1 MTMANCIKNT
11 NYRKRLAMLK
21 DAKHTLAICIFV
33 VLFVTLISYMLYN
46 SLCYMNSCE
55 IYDVHGT
62 SMYPTI
68 NANLDIDDKGIV
80 DSKIS
85 NPQINDII
93 MYTTVI
99 DDKITN
105 ITKRLVATGGD
116 KLTMVDE
123 QDEQGVHRYYLQKIA
138 SGTTVPFKV
147 DENYVVDKTSLKRTF
162 DKFQVLYTKENIQ
175 EAQHKTT
182 ICIDAGHGGSNEGT
196 KETYDG
202 VLIKEKDI
210 NLVIAKKLQWYLEQN
225 DNLNVIMT
233 RTSDTDVSIG
243 KRIDYAKGNNADYVI
258 SVHINSKSQ
267 DNINP
272 RGCMVLM
279 SCSRYQPSDSRFA
292 SIYDKENM
300 LANAIIR
307 NLGNIGIPIADD
319 WNTEYTNGILQ
330 RTNTVNEL
338 YPDGSPAD
346 YYGLIYN
353 GTYAGTPTIIIE
365 HSFLSN
371 ENDYRTHFSTD
382 SQLDALARA
391 DAQGIIEVVN

>member
-1 MTMANCIKNT
+1 MRNNNLKNIIKVINT
-11 NYRKRLAMLK
+11 ALLVS
-21 DAKHTLAICIFV
+21 TLTLSLTACGRTDGKSDNSNNEADTAV
-33 VLFVTLISYMLYN
+33 VAVNNSDTDSMQNVNADDLSVNSDENQNTSEADNTSDVTDNENNADIEDENN
-46 SLCYMNSCE
+46 SGDES
-55 IYDVHGT
+55 
-62 SMYPTI
+62 
-68 NANLDIDDKGIV
+68 
-80 DSKIS
+80 IS
-85 NPQINDII
+85 NDNSDYDTDNYTENGNNVDDNSQQPVYNDTFS
-93 MYTTVI
+93 YVSGGAE
-99 DDKITN
+99 DDDT
-105 ITKRLVATGGD
+105 
-116 KLTMVDE
+116 
-123 QDEQGVHRYYLQKIA
+123 Q
-138 SGTTVPFKV
+138 
-147 DENYVVDKTSLKRTF
+147 
-162 DKFQVLYTKENIQ
+162 ENIQ

-243 KRIDYAKGNNADYVI
+243 GRIDYAKGNNADYVI

-267 DNINP
+267 DNTNP

-307 NLGNIGIPIADD
+307 NLNNIGIPIADD

-353 GTYAGTPTIIIE
+353 GTYAGIPTIIIE

-391 DAQGIIEVVN
+391 DAQGILEVVN

>member
-1 MTMANCIKNT
+1 MRNNNLKNIIKVINT
-11 NYRKRLAMLK
+11 ALLVS
-21 DAKHTLAICIFV
+21 TLTLSLTACGRTDGKSDNSNNEADTAV
-33 VLFVTLISYMLYN
+33 VAVNNSDTDSMQNVNADDLSVNSDENQNTSEADNTSAVTDNENNADIEDENN
-46 SLCYMNSCE
+46 SGEES
-55 IYDVHGT
+55 
-62 SMYPTI
+62 
-68 NANLDIDDKGIV
+68 
-80 DSKIS
+80 IS
-85 NPQINDII
+85 NDNSDYDTDKYTENGNNADDNSQQPVYND
-93 MYTTVI
+93 
-99 DDKITN
+99 
-105 ITKRLVATGGD
+105 
-116 KLTMVDE
+116 
-123 QDEQGVHRYYLQKIA
+123 
-138 SGTTVPFKV
+138 
-147 DENYVVDKTSLKRTF
+147 TF
-162 DKFQVLYTKENIQ
+162 SDVSDVEEDNDTKENIQ
-175 EAQHKTT
+175 EAQYKTT

-225 DNLNVIMT
+225 DNINVIMT

-243 KRIDYAKGNNADYVI
+243 GRIDYAKDNNADYVI

-267 DNINP
+267 DNTNP

-307 NLGNIGIPIADD
+307 NLNNIGIPIADD

-353 GTYAGTPTIIIE
+353 GTYAGIPTIIIE

-382 SQLDALARA
+382 SQLDVLARA
-391 DAQGIIEVVN
+391 DAQGIIEIVN

>member
-1 MTMANCIKNT
+1 MRNNNLKNIIKVINT
-11 NYRKRLAMLK
+11 ALLVS
-21 DAKHTLAICIFV
+21 TLTLSLTACGRTDGKSDNSNNEADTAV
-33 VLFVTLISYMLYN
+33 VAVNNSDTDSMQNVNADDLSVNSDENQNTSEADNTSAVTDNENNADIEDENN
-46 SLCYMNSCE
+46 SGDES
-55 IYDVHGT
+55 
-62 SMYPTI
+62 
-68 NANLDIDDKGIV
+68 
-80 DSKIS
+80 IS
-85 NPQINDII
+85 NDNSDYDTDNYTENGNNVDDNSQQPVYNDTFS
-93 MYTTVI
+93 YVSGGAE
-99 DDKITN
+99 DDDT
-105 ITKRLVATGGD
+105 
-116 KLTMVDE
+116 
-123 QDEQGVHRYYLQKIA
+123 Q
-138 SGTTVPFKV
+138 
-147 DENYVVDKTSLKRTF
+147 
-162 DKFQVLYTKENIQ
+162 ENIQ

-243 KRIDYAKGNNADYVI
+243 GRIDYAKGNNADYVI
-258 SVHINSKSQ
+258 SVHTNSKSQ
-267 DNINP
+267 DNTNP

-307 NLGNIGIPIADD
+307 NLNNIGIPIADD

-353 GTYAGTPTIIIE
+353 GTYAGIPTIIIE

-382 SQLDALARA
+382 SQLDVLARA
-391 DAQGIIEVVN
+391 DAQGILEVVN

>member
-1 MTMANCIKNT
+1 MKFETKFETKLKSKFKNKIEVQILLNERYIIYTLNTQEWSKMRNNNLKNIIKVINT
-11 NYRKRLAMLK
+11 ALLVSTLTLSLTACGRTDGKSDNSDYDTDNYTENGNNV
-21 DAKHTLAICIFV
+21 DDNSQQPVYNDTF
-33 VLFVTLISYMLYN
+33 SYV
-46 SLCYMNSCE
+46 SGGAE
-55 IYDVHGT
+55 
-62 SMYPTI
+62 
-68 NANLDIDDKGIV
+68 DD
-80 DSKIS
+80 DT
-85 NPQINDII
+85 Q
-93 MYTTVI
+93 
-99 DDKITN
+99 
-105 ITKRLVATGGD
+105 
-116 KLTMVDE
+116 
-123 QDEQGVHRYYLQKIA
+123 
-138 SGTTVPFKV
+138 
-147 DENYVVDKTSLKRTF
+147 
-162 DKFQVLYTKENIQ
+162 ENIQ

-243 KRIDYAKGNNADYVI
+243 GRIDYAKGNNADYVI

-267 DNINP
+267 DNTNP

-307 NLGNIGIPIADD
+307 NLNNIGIPIADD

-353 GTYAGTPTIIIE
+353 GTYAGIPTIIIE

-391 DAQGIIEVVN
+391 DAQGILGVVN

>member
-1 MTMANCIKNT
+1 MENERNIKQLIKTSNG
-11 NYRKRLAMLK
+11 
-21 DAKHTLAICIFV
+21 I
-33 VLFVTLISYMLYN
+33 TLIALVITIIVLLILAAVSIVALTGDNGILVQAGKAKEETRGASVEEARDLWKINQETDNYTENGNNVDDNSQQPVYNDTFSYV
-46 SLCYMNSCE
+46 SGGAE
-55 IYDVHGT
+55 
-62 SMYPTI
+62 
-68 NANLDIDDKGIV
+68 DD
-80 DSKIS
+80 DT
-85 NPQINDII
+85 Q
-93 MYTTVI
+93 
-99 DDKITN
+99 
-105 ITKRLVATGGD
+105 
-116 KLTMVDE
+116 
-123 QDEQGVHRYYLQKIA
+123 
-138 SGTTVPFKV
+138 
-147 DENYVVDKTSLKRTF
+147 
-162 DKFQVLYTKENIQ
+162 ENIQ

-243 KRIDYAKGNNADYVI
+243 GRIDYAKGNNADYVI

-267 DNINP
+267 DNTNP

-300 LANAIIR
+300 LANAIIC
-307 NLGNIGIPIADD
+307 NLNNIGIPIADD

-353 GTYAGTPTIIIE
+353 GTYAGIPTIIIE

-382 SQLDALARA
+382 SQLDVLARA
-391 DAQGIIEVVN
+391 DAQGILEVVN

>member
-1 MTMANCIKNT
+1 MRNNNLKNIIKVINT
-11 NYRKRLAMLK
+11 ALLVS
-21 DAKHTLAICIFV
+21 TLTLSLTACGRTDGKSDNSNNEADTAV
-33 VLFVTLISYMLYN
+33 VAVNN
-46 SLCYMNSCE
+46 SDTDSMQNVNADDLSVNS
-55 IYDVHGT
+55 
-62 SMYPTI
+62 
-68 NANLDIDDKGIV
+68 
-80 DSKIS
+80 
-85 NPQINDII
+85 
-93 MYTTVI
+93 
-99 DDKITN
+99 
-105 ITKRLVATGGD
+105 
-116 KLTMVDE
+116 
-123 QDEQGVHRYYLQKIA
+123 
-138 SGTTVPFKV
+138 
-147 DENYVVDKTSLKRTF
+147 DENQNTSEADNTSAVT
-162 DKFQVLYTKENIQ
+162 DNENNADIEDDDTQENIQ

-243 KRIDYAKGNNADYVI
+243 GRIDYAKGNNADYVI

-267 DNINP
+267 DNTNP

-307 NLGNIGIPIADD
+307 NLNNIGIPIADD

-353 GTYAGTPTIIIE
+353 GTYAGIPTIIIE

-391 DAQGIIEVVN
+391 DAQGILGVVN

>member
-1 MTMANCIKNT
+1 MKNNNLKNIIKVINT
-11 NYRKRLAMLK
+11 ALLVS
-21 DAKHTLAICIFV
+21 TLTLSLTACGRTDGKTDNSNNEADTAV
-33 VLFVTLISYMLYN
+33 VAVNNSDTDGTHNVNADDLSVNSDKNQNTSEADDTFAVTDNENNADIEDENN
-46 SLCYMNSCE
+46 SGDES
-55 IYDVHGT
+55 
-62 SMYPTI
+62 
-68 NANLDIDDKGIV
+68 
-80 DSKIS
+80 IS
-85 NPQINDII
+85 NDNSDYDTDNYTENGNNVDDSQQPVYNDTFS
-93 MYTTVI
+93 YVSGGAE
-99 DDKITN
+99 DDDT
-105 ITKRLVATGGD
+105 
-116 KLTMVDE
+116 
-123 QDEQGVHRYYLQKIA
+123 Q
-138 SGTTVPFKV
+138 
-147 DENYVVDKTSLKRTF
+147 
-162 DKFQVLYTKENIQ
+162 ENIQ

-202 VLIKEKDI
+202 ILIKEKDI

-243 KRIDYAKGNNADYVI
+243 KRIDYAKANDADYVI

-279 SCSRYQPSDSRFA
+279 SCSRYQPSNSRFS

-338 YPDGSPAD
+338 YPDGSQAD

-353 GTYAGTPTIIIE
+353 GTYAGIPTIIIE

-391 DAQGIIEVVN
+391 DAQGILEVVN

>member
-1 MTMANCIKNT
+1 MRNNNLKNIIKVINT
-11 NYRKRLAMLK
+11 ALLVSTLTLSLAACGRTDGK
-21 DAKHTLAICIFV
+21 SDNSNNEADTAV
-33 VLFVTLISYMLYN
+33 VAVNNSDTDSMQNVNADDLSVNSDENQNTSEADNTSAVTDNENNADIEDENN
-46 SLCYMNSCE
+46 SGDES
-55 IYDVHGT
+55 
-62 SMYPTI
+62 
-68 NANLDIDDKGIV
+68 
-80 DSKIS
+80 IS
-85 NPQINDII
+85 NDNSDYDTDNYTENGNNVDDNSQQPVYNDTFS
-93 MYTTVI
+93 YVSGGAE
-99 DDKITN
+99 DDDT
-105 ITKRLVATGGD
+105 
-116 KLTMVDE
+116 
-123 QDEQGVHRYYLQKIA
+123 Q
-138 SGTTVPFKV
+138 
-147 DENYVVDKTSLKRTF
+147 
-162 DKFQVLYTKENIQ
+162 ENIQ

-243 KRIDYAKGNNADYVI
+243 GRIDYAKGNNADYVI
-258 SVHINSKSQ
+258 AVHMNSKSQ
-267 DNINP
+267 DNTSP

-279 SCSRYQPSDSRFA
+279 SCSRYQPSGSRFA

-300 LANAIIR
+300 LANAIIC
-307 NLGNIGIPIADD
+307 NLNNIGIPIADD

-353 GTYAGTPTIIIE
+353 GTYAGIPTIIIE

-382 SQLDALARA
+382 SQLDVLARA
-391 DAQGIIEVVN
+391 DAQGILEVVN

>member
-1 MTMANCIKNT
+1 MRNNNKKNIIKVINT
-11 NYRKRLAMLK
+11 ALLVSILTLSLTACGRADGNSDGSNNEEDTEVIAVNNS
-21 DAKHTLAICIFV
+21 DAGSAQNV
-33 VLFVTLISYMLYN
+33 
-46 SLCYMNSCE
+46 
-55 IYDVHGT
+55 
-62 SMYPTI
+62 
-68 NANLDIDDKGIV
+68 NADDL
-80 DSKIS
+80 S
-85 NPQINDII
+85 
-93 MYTTVI
+93 
-99 DDKITN
+99 
-105 ITKRLVATGGD
+105 VA
-116 KLTMVDE
+116 
-123 QDEQGVHRYYLQKIA
+123 
-138 SGTTVPFKV
+138 S
-147 DENYVVDKTSLKRTF
+147 DENQNIIEADNTSVVTDNENSADMEEDNNNSDESLSDDASDYDTDNNTDNGNNADDDRQEPVYNDTF
-162 DKFQVLYTKENIQ
+162 SDVSDVEEDNDTKENIQ
-175 EAQHKTT
+175 EEQHRIT

-243 KRIDYAKGNNADYVI
+243 GRIDYAKDNNADYVI

-267 DNINP
+267 DNTNP

-307 NLGNIGIPIADD
+307 NLNNIGIPIADD

-353 GTYAGTPTIIIE
+353 GTYAGIPTIIIE

-391 DAQGIIEVVN
+391 DAQGILEVVN

>member
-1 MTMANCIKNT
+1 MKFETK
-11 NYRKRLAMLK
+11 LK
-21 DAKHTLAICIFV
+21 
-33 VLFVTLISYMLYN
+33 
-46 SLCYMNSCE
+46 
-55 IYDVHGT
+55 
-62 SMYPTI
+62 
-68 NANLDIDDKGIV
+68 
-80 DSKIS
+80 SKFK
-85 NPQINDII
+85 
-93 MYTTVI
+93 
-99 DDKITN
+99 DKIEVQILLNERYIIYTLNTQEWSKMRNNNLKN
-105 ITKRLVATGGD
+105 IIKVINTALLVSTLTLSLTACGRTDGKSDNSDYDTDNYTENGNNVDDNSQQPIYNDTFSYVSGGAED
-116 KLTMVDE
+116 DDT
-123 QDEQGVHRYYLQKIA
+123 Q
-138 SGTTVPFKV
+138 
-147 DENYVVDKTSLKRTF
+147 
-162 DKFQVLYTKENIQ
+162 ENIQ

-243 KRIDYAKGNNADYVI
+243 GRIDYAKGNNADYVI

-267 DNINP
+267 DNTNP

-307 NLGNIGIPIADD
+307 NLNNIGIPIADD

-353 GTYAGTPTIIIE
+353 GTYAGIPTIIIE

-391 DAQGIIEVVN
+391 DAQGILEVVN

>member
-1 MTMANCIKNT
+1 MRNNNLKNIIKVINT
-11 NYRKRLAMLK
+11 ALLVS
-21 DAKHTLAICIFV
+21 TLTLSLTACGRTDGKSDNSNNEADTAV
-33 VLFVTLISYMLYN
+33 VAVNN
-46 SLCYMNSCE
+46 S
-55 IYDVHGT
+55 DT
-62 SMYPTI
+62 DSMQNV
-68 NANLDIDDKGIV
+68 NADDLSVNLDENQNTSEADNTSAVTDNENNADIEYENNSGDE
-80 DSKIS
+80 SIS
-85 NPQINDII
+85 NDNSDYDTDNYTENGNNVDDNSQQPVYNDTFS
-93 MYTTVI
+93 YVSGGAE
-99 DDKITN
+99 DDDT
-105 ITKRLVATGGD
+105 
-116 KLTMVDE
+116 
-123 QDEQGVHRYYLQKIA
+123 Q
-138 SGTTVPFKV
+138 
-147 DENYVVDKTSLKRTF
+147 
-162 DKFQVLYTKENIQ
+162 ENIQ

-243 KRIDYAKGNNADYVI
+243 GRIDYAKGNNTDYVI

-267 DNINP
+267 DNTNP

-307 NLGNIGIPIADD
+307 NLNNIGIPIADD

-353 GTYAGTPTIIIE
+353 GTYAGIPTIIIE

-382 SQLDALARA
+382 SQLDVLARA
-391 DAQGIIEVVN
+391 DAQGILEVVN

>member
-1 MTMANCIKNT
+1 MKFETK
-11 NYRKRLAMLK
+11 LK
-21 DAKHTLAICIFV
+21 
-33 VLFVTLISYMLYN
+33 
-46 SLCYMNSCE
+46 
-55 IYDVHGT
+55 
-62 SMYPTI
+62 
-68 NANLDIDDKGIV
+68 
-80 DSKIS
+80 SKFK
-85 NPQINDII
+85 
-93 MYTTVI
+93 
-99 DDKITN
+99 DKIEVQILLNERYIIYTLNTQEWSKMRNNNLKN
-105 ITKRLVATGGD
+105 IIKVINTALLVSTLTLSLIACGRTDGKSDNSDYDTDNYTENGNNVDDNSQQPVYNDTFSYVSGGAED
-116 KLTMVDE
+116 DDT
-123 QDEQGVHRYYLQKIA
+123 Q
-138 SGTTVPFKV
+138 
-147 DENYVVDKTSLKRTF
+147 
-162 DKFQVLYTKENIQ
+162 ENIQ

-243 KRIDYAKGNNADYVI
+243 GRIDYAKGNNADYVI

-267 DNINP
+267 DNTNP

-307 NLGNIGIPIADD
+307 NLNNIGIPIADD

-353 GTYAGTPTIIIE
+353 GTYAGIPTIIIE

-391 DAQGIIEVVN
+391 DAQGILEVVN

>member
-1 MTMANCIKNT
+1 MRNNNLKNIIKVINT
-11 NYRKRLAMLK
+11 ALLVS
-21 DAKHTLAICIFV
+21 TLTLSLTACGRTDGKSDNSNNEADTAV
-33 VLFVTLISYMLYN
+33 VAVNN
-46 SLCYMNSCE
+46 SDTDSMQNVNADDLSVNS
-55 IYDVHGT
+55 
-62 SMYPTI
+62 
-68 NANLDIDDKGIV
+68 
-80 DSKIS
+80 
-85 NPQINDII
+85 
-93 MYTTVI
+93 
-99 DDKITN
+99 
-105 ITKRLVATGGD
+105 
-116 KLTMVDE
+116 
-123 QDEQGVHRYYLQKIA
+123 
-138 SGTTVPFKV
+138 
-147 DENYVVDKTSLKRTF
+147 DENQNTSEADNTSAVT
-162 DKFQVLYTKENIQ
+162 DNENNADIEDDDTQENIQ

-233 RTSDTDVSIG
+233 RTYDTDVSIG
-243 KRIDYAKGNNADYVI
+243 GRIDYAKGNNADYVI

-267 DNINP
+267 DNTNP

-307 NLGNIGIPIADD
+307 NLNNIGIPIADD

-353 GTYAGTPTIIIE
+353 GTYAGIPTIIIE

-391 DAQGIIEVVN
+391 DAQGILEVVN

>member
-1 MTMANCIKNT
+1 MRNNNLKNIIKVINT
-11 NYRKRLAMLK
+11 ALLVS
-21 DAKHTLAICIFV
+21 TL
-33 VLFVTLISYMLYN
+33 TL
-46 SLCYMNSCE
+46 SLTAC
-55 IYDVHGT
+55 GRT
-62 SMYPTI
+62 
-68 NANLDIDDKGIV
+68 
-80 DSKIS
+80 DSKSDNSNNEADTAVVAVNNSDTDSMQNVNADDLSVNSDENQNTSEADNTSAVTDNENNADIEDENNSGDESIS
-85 NPQINDII
+85 NDNSDYDTDNYTENGNNVDDNSQQPVYNDTFS
-93 MYTTVI
+93 YVSGGAE
-99 DDKITN
+99 DDDT
-105 ITKRLVATGGD
+105 
-116 KLTMVDE
+116 
-123 QDEQGVHRYYLQKIA
+123 Q
-138 SGTTVPFKV
+138 
-147 DENYVVDKTSLKRTF
+147 
-162 DKFQVLYTKENIQ
+162 ENIQ

-243 KRIDYAKGNNADYVI
+243 GRIDYAKGNNADYVI
-258 SVHINSKSQ
+258 AVHINSKSQ
-267 DNINP
+267 DNTNP

-307 NLGNIGIPIADD
+307 NLNNIGIPIADD

-353 GTYAGTPTIIIE
+353 GTYAGIPTIIIE

-391 DAQGIIEVVN
+391 DAQGILGVVN

>member
-1 MTMANCIKNT
+1 MRNNNLKNIIKVINT
-11 NYRKRLAMLK
+11 ALLVSTLTLSLAACGRTDGK
-21 DAKHTLAICIFV
+21 SDNSNNEADTAV
-33 VLFVTLISYMLYN
+33 VAVNNSDTDSMQNVNADDLSVNSDENQNTSEADNTSAVTDNENNADIEDENN
-46 SLCYMNSCE
+46 SGDES
-55 IYDVHGT
+55 
-62 SMYPTI
+62 
-68 NANLDIDDKGIV
+68 
-80 DSKIS
+80 IS
-85 NPQINDII
+85 NDNSDYDTDNYTENGNNVDDNSQQPVYNDTFS
-93 MYTTVI
+93 YVSGGAE
-99 DDKITN
+99 DDDT
-105 ITKRLVATGGD
+105 
-116 KLTMVDE
+116 
-123 QDEQGVHRYYLQKIA
+123 Q
-138 SGTTVPFKV
+138 
-147 DENYVVDKTSLKRTF
+147 
-162 DKFQVLYTKENIQ
+162 ENIQ

-243 KRIDYAKGNNADYVI
+243 GRIDYAKGNNVDYVI

-267 DNINP
+267 DNTNP

-279 SCSRYQPSDSRFA
+279 SCSRYQPSGSRFA

-300 LANAIIR
+300 LANAIIC
-307 NLGNIGIPIADD
+307 NLNNIGIPIADD

-353 GTYAGTPTIIIE
+353 GTYAGIPTIIIE

-382 SQLDALARA
+382 SQLDVLARA
-391 DAQGIIEVVN
+391 DAQGILEVVN

>member
-1 MTMANCIKNT
+1 M
-11 NYRKRLAMLK
+11 RK
-21 DAKHTLAICIFV
+21 
-33 VLFVTLISYMLYN
+33 
-46 SLCYMNSCE
+46 
-55 IYDVHGT
+55 
-62 SMYPTI
+62 
-68 NANLDIDDKGIV
+68 
-80 DSKIS
+80 
-85 NPQINDII
+85 
-93 MYTTVI
+93 
-99 DDKITN
+99 
-105 ITKRLVATGGD
+105 
-116 KLTMVDE
+116 
-123 QDEQGVHRYYLQKIA
+123 LQSA
-138 SGTTVPFKV
+138 
-147 DENYVVDKTSLKRTF
+147 
-162 DKFQVLYTKENIQ
+162 
-175 EAQHKTT
+175 
-182 ICIDAGHGGSNEGT
+182 HGGSNEGT

-243 KRIDYAKGNNADYVI
+243 GRIDYAKGNNADYVI

-267 DNINP
+267 DNTNP

-279 SCSRYQPSDSRFA
+279 SCSRYQPSGSRFA

-300 LANAIIR
+300 LANAIIC
-307 NLGNIGIPIADD
+307 NLNNIGIPIADD

-353 GTYAGTPTIIIE
+353 GTYAGIPTIIIE

-382 SQLDALARA
+382 SQLDVLARA
-391 DAQGIIEVVN
+391 DAQGILEVVN

>member
-1 MTMANCIKNT
+1 MRNNNLKNIIKVINT
-11 NYRKRLAMLK
+11 ALLVS
-21 DAKHTLAICIFV
+21 TLTLSLTACGRTDGKSDNSNNEADTAV
-33 VLFVTLISYMLYN
+33 VAVNNSDTDSMQNVNADDLSVNSDENQNTSEADNTSAVTDNENNADIEDENN
-46 SLCYMNSCE
+46 SGDES
-55 IYDVHGT
+55 
-62 SMYPTI
+62 
-68 NANLDIDDKGIV
+68 
-80 DSKIS
+80 IS
-85 NPQINDII
+85 NDNSDYDTDNYTENGNNVDDNSQQPVYNDTFS
-93 MYTTVI
+93 YVSGGAE
-99 DDKITN
+99 DDDT
-105 ITKRLVATGGD
+105 
-116 KLTMVDE
+116 
-123 QDEQGVHRYYLQKIA
+123 Q
-138 SGTTVPFKV
+138 
-147 DENYVVDKTSLKRTF
+147 
-162 DKFQVLYTKENIQ
+162 ENIQ

-243 KRIDYAKGNNADYVI
+243 GRIDYAKGNNSDYVI

-267 DNINP
+267 DNTNP

-300 LANAIIR
+300 LANAIIC
-307 NLGNIGIPIADD
+307 NLNNIGIPIADD

-353 GTYAGTPTIIIE
+353 GTYAGIPTIIIE

-382 SQLDALARA
+382 SQLDVLARA
-391 DAQGIIEVVN
+391 DAQGILEVVN

>member
-1 MTMANCIKNT
+1 MRNNNLKNIIKVINT
-11 NYRKRLAMLK
+11 ALLVSTLTLSLAACGRTDGK
-21 DAKHTLAICIFV
+21 SDNSNNEADTAV
-33 VLFVTLISYMLYN
+33 VAVNNSDTDSMQNVNADDLSVNSDENQNTSEADNTSAVTDNENNADIEDENN
-46 SLCYMNSCE
+46 SGDES
-55 IYDVHGT
+55 
-62 SMYPTI
+62 
-68 NANLDIDDKGIV
+68 
-80 DSKIS
+80 IS
-85 NPQINDII
+85 NDNSDYDTDNYTENGNNVDDNSQQPVYNDTFS
-93 MYTTVI
+93 YVSGGAE
-99 DDKITN
+99 DDDT
-105 ITKRLVATGGD
+105 
-116 KLTMVDE
+116 
-123 QDEQGVHRYYLQKIA
+123 Q
-138 SGTTVPFKV
+138 
-147 DENYVVDKTSLKRTF
+147 
-162 DKFQVLYTKENIQ
+162 ENIQ

-243 KRIDYAKGNNADYVI
+243 GRIDYAKGNNSDYVI

-267 DNINP
+267 DNTNP

-279 SCSRYQPSDSRFA
+279 SCSRYQPSGSRFA

-300 LANAIIR
+300 LANAIIC
-307 NLGNIGIPIADD
+307 NLNNIGIPIADD

-353 GTYAGTPTIIIE
+353 GTYAGIPTIIIE

-382 SQLDALARA
+382 SQLDVLARA
-391 DAQGIIEVVN
+391 DAQGILEVVN

>member
-1 MTMANCIKNT
+1 MKFETKFETKLKSKFKNKIEVQILLNERYIIYTLNTQEWSKMRNNNLKNIIKVINT
-11 NYRKRLAMLK
+11 ALLVSTLTLSLTACGRTDGKSDNSDYDTDNYTENGNNV
-21 DAKHTLAICIFV
+21 DDNSQQPVYNDTF
-33 VLFVTLISYMLYN
+33 SYV
-46 SLCYMNSCE
+46 SGGAE
-55 IYDVHGT
+55 
-62 SMYPTI
+62 
-68 NANLDIDDKGIV
+68 DD
-80 DSKIS
+80 DT
-85 NPQINDII
+85 Q
-93 MYTTVI
+93 
-99 DDKITN
+99 
-105 ITKRLVATGGD
+105 
-116 KLTMVDE
+116 
-123 QDEQGVHRYYLQKIA
+123 
-138 SGTTVPFKV
+138 
-147 DENYVVDKTSLKRTF
+147 
-162 DKFQVLYTKENIQ
+162 ENIQ

-243 KRIDYAKGNNADYVI
+243 GRIDYAKGNNADYVI

-267 DNINP
+267 DNTNP

-300 LANAIIR
+300 LANAIIC
-307 NLGNIGIPIADD
+307 NLNNIGIPIADD

-338 YPDGSPAD
+338 YPDGSLAD

-353 GTYAGTPTIIIE
+353 GTYAGIPTIIIE

-382 SQLDALARA
+382 SQLDVLARA
-391 DAQGIIEVVN
+391 DAQGILEVVN

>member
-1 MTMANCIKNT
+1 MKFETK
-11 NYRKRLAMLK
+11 LK
-21 DAKHTLAICIFV
+21 
-33 VLFVTLISYMLYN
+33 
-46 SLCYMNSCE
+46 
-55 IYDVHGT
+55 
-62 SMYPTI
+62 
-68 NANLDIDDKGIV
+68 
-80 DSKIS
+80 SKFK
-85 NPQINDII
+85 
-93 MYTTVI
+93 
-99 DDKITN
+99 DKIEVQILLNERYIIYTLNTQEWSKMRNNNLKN
-105 ITKRLVATGGD
+105 IIKVINTALLVSTLTLSLTACGRTDGKSDNSDYDTDNYTENGNNVDDNSQQPVYNDTFSYVSGGAED
-116 KLTMVDE
+116 DDT
-123 QDEQGVHRYYLQKIA
+123 Q
-138 SGTTVPFKV
+138 
-147 DENYVVDKTSLKRTF
+147 
-162 DKFQVLYTKENIQ
+162 ENIQ

-243 KRIDYAKGNNADYVI
+243 GRIDYAKGNNADYVI

-267 DNINP
+267 DNTNP

-307 NLGNIGIPIADD
+307 NLNNIGIPIADD

-353 GTYAGTPTIIIE
+353 GTYAGIPTIIIE

-391 DAQGIIEVVN
+391 DAQGILEVVN

>member
-1 MTMANCIKNT
+1 MRNNNLKNIIKVINT
-11 NYRKRLAMLK
+11 ALLVS
-21 DAKHTLAICIFV
+21 TLTLSLTACGRTDGKSDNSNNEADTAV
-33 VLFVTLISYMLYN
+33 VAVNNSDTDSMQNVNADDLSVNSDENQNTSEADNTSAVTDNENNADIEDENN
-46 SLCYMNSCE
+46 SGDES
-55 IYDVHGT
+55 
-62 SMYPTI
+62 
-68 NANLDIDDKGIV
+68 
-80 DSKIS
+80 IS
-85 NPQINDII
+85 NDNSDYDTDNYTENGNNVDDNSQQPVYNDTFS
-93 MYTTVI
+93 YVSGGAE
-99 DDKITN
+99 DDDT
-105 ITKRLVATGGD
+105 
-116 KLTMVDE
+116 
-123 QDEQGVHRYYLQKIA
+123 Q
-138 SGTTVPFKV
+138 
-147 DENYVVDKTSLKRTF
+147 
-162 DKFQVLYTKENIQ
+162 ENIQ

-243 KRIDYAKGNNADYVI
+243 GRIDYAKGNNDDYVI

-267 DNINP
+267 DNTNP

-279 SCSRYQPSDSRFA
+279 SCSRYQPSGSRFA

-300 LANAIIR
+300 LANAIIC
-307 NLGNIGIPIADD
+307 NLNNIGIPIADD

-353 GTYAGTPTIIIE
+353 GTYAGIPTIIIE

-382 SQLDALARA
+382 SQLDVLARA
-391 DAQGIIEVVN
+391 DAQGILEVVN

>member
-1 MTMANCIKNT
+1 MRNNNLKNIIKVINT
-11 NYRKRLAMLK
+11 ALLVS
-21 DAKHTLAICIFV
+21 TLTLSLTACGRTDGKSDNSNNEADTAV
-33 VLFVTLISYMLYN
+33 VAVNNSDTDSMQNVNADDLSVNSDENQNTSEADNTSAVTDNENNADIEDENN
-46 SLCYMNSCE
+46 SGDES
-55 IYDVHGT
+55 
-62 SMYPTI
+62 
-68 NANLDIDDKGIV
+68 
-80 DSKIS
+80 IS
-85 NPQINDII
+85 NDNSDYDTDNYTENGNNVDDNSQQPVYNDTFS
-93 MYTTVI
+93 YVSGGAE
-99 DDKITN
+99 DDDT
-105 ITKRLVATGGD
+105 
-116 KLTMVDE
+116 
-123 QDEQGVHRYYLQKIA
+123 Q
-138 SGTTVPFKV
+138 
-147 DENYVVDKTSLKRTF
+147 
-162 DKFQVLYTKENIQ
+162 ENIQ

-243 KRIDYAKGNNADYVI
+243 GRIDYAKGNNSDYVI

-267 DNINP
+267 DNTNP

-307 NLGNIGIPIADD
+307 NLNNIGIPIADD

-353 GTYAGTPTIIIE
+353 GTYAGIPTIIIE

-382 SQLDALARA
+382 SQLDVLARA
-391 DAQGIIEVVN
+391 DAQGILEVVN

>member
-1 MTMANCIKNT
+1 MRNNNLKNIIKVINT
-11 NYRKRLAMLK
+11 ALLVS
-21 DAKHTLAICIFV
+21 TLTLSLTACGRTDGKSDNSNNEADTAV
-33 VLFVTLISYMLYN
+33 VAVNN
-46 SLCYMNSCE
+46 S
-55 IYDVHGT
+55 DT
-62 SMYPTI
+62 DSMQNV
-68 NANLDIDDKGIV
+68 NADDLSVNLDENQNTSEADNTSAVTDNENNADIEYENNSGDE
-80 DSKIS
+80 SIS
-85 NPQINDII
+85 NDNSDYDTDNYTENGNNVDDNSQQPVYNDTFS
-93 MYTTVI
+93 YVSGGAE
-99 DDKITN
+99 DDDT
-105 ITKRLVATGGD
+105 
-116 KLTMVDE
+116 
-123 QDEQGVHRYYLQKIA
+123 Q
-138 SGTTVPFKV
+138 
-147 DENYVVDKTSLKRTF
+147 
-162 DKFQVLYTKENIQ
+162 ENIQ

-243 KRIDYAKGNNADYVI
+243 GRIDYAKGNNADYVI
-258 SVHINSKSQ
+258 AVHINSKSQ
-267 DNINP
+267 DNTNP

-307 NLGNIGIPIADD
+307 NLNNIGIPIADD

-353 GTYAGTPTIIIE
+353 GTYAGIPTIIIE

>member
-1 MTMANCIKNT
+1 MRNNNLKNIIKVINT
-11 NYRKRLAMLK
+11 ALLVS
-21 DAKHTLAICIFV
+21 TLTLSLTACGRTDGKSDNSNNEADTAV
-33 VLFVTLISYMLYN
+33 VAVNNSDTDSMQNVNADDLSVNSDENQNTSEADNTSAVTDNENNADIEDENN
-46 SLCYMNSCE
+46 SGDES
-55 IYDVHGT
+55 
-62 SMYPTI
+62 
-68 NANLDIDDKGIV
+68 
-80 DSKIS
+80 IS
-85 NPQINDII
+85 NDNSDYDTDNYTENGNNVDDNSQQPVYNDTFS
-93 MYTTVI
+93 YVSGGAE
-99 DDKITN
+99 DDDT
-105 ITKRLVATGGD
+105 
-116 KLTMVDE
+116 
-123 QDEQGVHRYYLQKIA
+123 Q
-138 SGTTVPFKV
+138 
-147 DENYVVDKTSLKRTF
+147 
-162 DKFQVLYTKENIQ
+162 ENIQ

-243 KRIDYAKGNNADYVI
+243 GRIDYAKGNNADYVI
-258 SVHINSKSQ
+258 LVHINSKSQ
-267 DNINP
+267 DNTNP

-307 NLGNIGIPIADD
+307 NLNNIGIPIADD

-353 GTYAGTPTIIIE
+353 GTYAGIPTIIIE

-391 DAQGIIEVVN
+391 DAQGILEVVN

>member
-1 MTMANCIKNT
+1 MRNNNLKNIIKVINT
-11 NYRKRLAMLK
+11 ALLVS
-21 DAKHTLAICIFV
+21 TLTLSLTACGRTDGKSDNSNNEADTAV
-33 VLFVTLISYMLYN
+33 VAVNNSDTDSMQNVNADDLSVNSDENRNTSEADNTSAVTDNENNADIEDENN
-46 SLCYMNSCE
+46 SGDES
-55 IYDVHGT
+55 
-62 SMYPTI
+62 
-68 NANLDIDDKGIV
+68 
-80 DSKIS
+80 IS
-85 NPQINDII
+85 NDNSDYDTDNYTENGNNVDDNSQQPVYNDTFS
-93 MYTTVI
+93 YVSGGAE
-99 DDKITN
+99 DDDT
-105 ITKRLVATGGD
+105 
-116 KLTMVDE
+116 
-123 QDEQGVHRYYLQKIA
+123 Q
-138 SGTTVPFKV
+138 
-147 DENYVVDKTSLKRTF
+147 
-162 DKFQVLYTKENIQ
+162 ENIQ

-243 KRIDYAKGNNADYVI
+243 GRIDYAKGNNPDYVI

-267 DNINP
+267 DNTNP

-279 SCSRYQPSDSRFA
+279 SCSRYQPSDSRFV

-300 LANAIIR
+300 LANAIIC
-307 NLGNIGIPIADD
+307 NLNNIGIPIADD

-353 GTYAGTPTIIIE
+353 GTYAGIPTIIIE

-382 SQLDALARA
+382 SQLDVLARA
-391 DAQGIIEVVN
+391 DAQGILEVVN

>member
-1 MTMANCIKNT
+1 MKFETKLKSKFKNKIEVQILLNERYIIYTLNTQEWSKMRNNNLKNIIKVINT
-11 NYRKRLAMLK
+11 ALLVSTLTLSLTACGRTDGKSDNSDYDTDNYTENGNNV
-21 DAKHTLAICIFV
+21 DDNSQQPVYNDTF
-33 VLFVTLISYMLYN
+33 SYV
-46 SLCYMNSCE
+46 SGGAE
-55 IYDVHGT
+55 
-62 SMYPTI
+62 
-68 NANLDIDDKGIV
+68 DD
-80 DSKIS
+80 DT
-85 NPQINDII
+85 Q
-93 MYTTVI
+93 
-99 DDKITN
+99 
-105 ITKRLVATGGD
+105 
-116 KLTMVDE
+116 
-123 QDEQGVHRYYLQKIA
+123 
-138 SGTTVPFKV
+138 
-147 DENYVVDKTSLKRTF
+147 
-162 DKFQVLYTKENIQ
+162 ENIQ

-243 KRIDYAKGNNADYVI
+243 GRIDYAKGNNADYVI

-267 DNINP
+267 DNTNP

-307 NLGNIGIPIADD
+307 NLNNIGIPIADD

-353 GTYAGTPTIIIE
+353 GTYAGIPAIIIE

-391 DAQGIIEVVN
+391 DAQGILEVVN

>member
-1 MTMANCIKNT
+1 MRNNNLKNIIKVINT
-11 NYRKRLAMLK
+11 ALLVS
-21 DAKHTLAICIFV
+21 TLTLSLTACGRTDGKSDNSNNEADTAV
-33 VLFVTLISYMLYN
+33 VAVNN
-46 SLCYMNSCE
+46 S
-55 IYDVHGT
+55 DT
-62 SMYPTI
+62 DSMQNV
-68 NANLDIDDKGIV
+68 NADDLSVNLDENQNTSEADNTSAVTDNENNADIEYENNSGDE
-80 DSKIS
+80 SIS
-85 NPQINDII
+85 NDNSDYDTDNYTENGNNVDDNSQQPVYNDTFS
-93 MYTTVI
+93 YVSGGAE
-99 DDKITN
+99 DDDT
-105 ITKRLVATGGD
+105 
-116 KLTMVDE
+116 
-123 QDEQGVHRYYLQKIA
+123 Q
-138 SGTTVPFKV
+138 
-147 DENYVVDKTSLKRTF
+147 
-162 DKFQVLYTKENIQ
+162 ENIQ

-243 KRIDYAKGNNADYVI
+243 GRIDYAKGNNADYVI
-258 SVHINSKSQ
+258 SGHINSKSQ
-267 DNINP
+267 DNTNP

-307 NLGNIGIPIADD
+307 NLNNIGIPIADD

-353 GTYAGTPTIIIE
+353 GTYAGIPTIIIE

-382 SQLDALARA
+382 SQLDVLARA
-391 DAQGIIEVVN
+391 DAQGILEVVN

>member
-1 MTMANCIKNT
+1 MRNNNLKNIIKVINT
-11 NYRKRLAMLK
+11 ALLVS
-21 DAKHTLAICIFV
+21 TLTLSLTACGRTDGKSDNSNNEADTAV
-33 VLFVTLISYMLYN
+33 VAVNNSDTDSMQNVNADDLSVNSDENQNTSEADNTSAVTDNENNADIEDENN
-46 SLCYMNSCE
+46 SGDES
-55 IYDVHGT
+55 
-62 SMYPTI
+62 
-68 NANLDIDDKGIV
+68 
-80 DSKIS
+80 IS
-85 NPQINDII
+85 NDNSDYDTDNYTENGNNVDDNSQQPVYNDTFS
-93 MYTTVI
+93 YVSGGAE
-99 DDKITN
+99 DDDT
-105 ITKRLVATGGD
+105 
-116 KLTMVDE
+116 
-123 QDEQGVHRYYLQKIA
+123 Q
-138 SGTTVPFKV
+138 
-147 DENYVVDKTSLKRTF
+147 
-162 DKFQVLYTKENIQ
+162 ENIQ

-243 KRIDYAKGNNADYVI
+243 GRIDYAKGNNADYVI
-258 SVHINSKSQ
+258 SAHINSKSQ
-267 DNINP
+267 DNTNP

-307 NLGNIGIPIADD
+307 NLNNIGIPIADD

-353 GTYAGTPTIIIE
+353 GTYAGIPTIIIE

-391 DAQGIIEVVN
+391 DAQGILEVVN

>member
-1 MTMANCIKNT
+1 MRNNNLKNIIKVINT
-11 NYRKRLAMLK
+11 ALLVSTLTLSLAACGRTDGK
-21 DAKHTLAICIFV
+21 SDNSNNEADTAV
-33 VLFVTLISYMLYN
+33 VAVNNSDTDSMQNVNADDLSVNSDENQNTSEADNTSAVTDNENNADIEDENN
-46 SLCYMNSCE
+46 SGDES
-55 IYDVHGT
+55 
-62 SMYPTI
+62 
-68 NANLDIDDKGIV
+68 
-80 DSKIS
+80 IS
-85 NPQINDII
+85 NDNSDYDKDNYTENGNNVDDNSQQPVYNDTFS
-93 MYTTVI
+93 YVSGGAE
-99 DDKITN
+99 DDDT
-105 ITKRLVATGGD
+105 
-116 KLTMVDE
+116 
-123 QDEQGVHRYYLQKIA
+123 Q
-138 SGTTVPFKV
+138 
-147 DENYVVDKTSLKRTF
+147 
-162 DKFQVLYTKENIQ
+162 ENIQ

-243 KRIDYAKGNNADYVI
+243 GRIGYAKGNNADYVI

-267 DNINP
+267 DNTNP

-300 LANAIIR
+300 LANAIIC
-307 NLGNIGIPIADD
+307 NLNNIGIPIADD

-353 GTYAGTPTIIIE
+353 GTYAGIPTIIIE

-382 SQLDALARA
+382 SQLDVLARA
-391 DAQGIIEVVN
+391 DAQGILEVVN

>member
-1 MTMANCIKNT
+1 M
-11 NYRKRLAMLK
+11 YKR
-21 DAKHTLAICIFV
+21 
-33 VLFVTLISYMLYN
+33 
-46 SLCYMNSCE
+46 
-55 IYDVHGT
+55 
-62 SMYPTI
+62 
-68 NANLDIDDKGIV
+68 
-80 DSKIS
+80 
-85 NPQINDII
+85 Q
-93 MYTTVI
+93 
-99 DDKITN
+99 
-105 ITKRLVATGGD
+105 
-116 KLTMVDE
+116 
-123 QDEQGVHRYYLQKIA
+123 
-138 SGTTVPFKV
+138 
-147 DENYVVDKTSLKRTF
+147 
-162 DKFQVLYTKENIQ
+162 
-175 EAQHKTT
+175 

-243 KRIDYAKGNNADYVI
+243 GRIDYAKGNNADYVI

-267 DNINP
+267 DNTNP

-307 NLGNIGIPIADD
+307 NLNNIGIPIADD

-353 GTYAGTPTIIIE
+353 GTYAGIPTIIIE

-382 SQLDALARA
+382 SQLDVLARA
-391 DAQGIIEVVN
+391 DAQGILEVVN

>member
-1 MTMANCIKNT
+1 MRNNNLKNIIKVINT
-11 NYRKRLAMLK
+11 ALLVS
-21 DAKHTLAICIFV
+21 TLTLSLTACGRTDGKSDNSNNEADTAV
-33 VLFVTLISYMLYN
+33 VAVNN
-46 SLCYMNSCE
+46 S
-55 IYDVHGT
+55 DT
-62 SMYPTI
+62 DSMQNV
-68 NANLDIDDKGIV
+68 NADDLSVNLDENQNTSEADNTSAVTDNENNADIEYENNSGDE
-80 DSKIS
+80 SIS
-85 NPQINDII
+85 NDNSDYDTDNYTENGNNVDDNSQQPVYNDTFS
-93 MYTTVI
+93 YVSGGAE
-99 DDKITN
+99 DDDTQEITMT
-105 ITKRLVATGGD
+105 IAR
-116 KLTMVDE
+116 KLK
-123 QDEQGVHRYYLQKIA
+123 Y
-138 SGTTVPFKV
+138 
-147 DENYVVDKTSLKRTF
+147 
-162 DKFQVLYTKENIQ
+162 
-175 EAQHKTT
+175 
-182 ICIDAGHGGSNEGT
+182 
-196 KETYDG
+196 
-202 VLIKEKDI
+202 
-210 NLVIAKKLQWYLEQN
+210 YLEQN

-243 KRIDYAKGNNADYVI
+243 GRIDYAKGNNADYVI

-267 DNINP
+267 DNTNP

-307 NLGNIGIPIADD
+307 NLNNIGIPIADD

-353 GTYAGTPTIIIE
+353 GTYAGIPTIIIE

-382 SQLDALARA
+382 SQLDVLARA
-391 DAQGIIEVVN
+391 DAQGILEVVN